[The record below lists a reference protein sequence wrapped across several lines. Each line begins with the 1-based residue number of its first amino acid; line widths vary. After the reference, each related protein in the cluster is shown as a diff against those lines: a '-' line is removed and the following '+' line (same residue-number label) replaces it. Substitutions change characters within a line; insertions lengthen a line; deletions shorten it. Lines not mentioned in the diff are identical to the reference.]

1 MNSRLFL
8 ISGILLVGSLT
19 AAACGEPSPIEPQ
32 WHWFFYTGHNCP
44 AMEWQQK
51 LNLAFREENIA
62 FWHNRVKESVTRK
75 EVEKALYDVYLLN
88 DQTTN
93 KFFRYLYDHHDTEAV
108 RYWTL
113 LKTTDTAYIHQA
125 VWEQSVWYYSEKTGE
140 RYWYDEDDLPP
151 YDLSIS
157 QVKAM
162 NEGAIRSCSDPDLRN
177 RFLLQ
182 VIRKC
187 FYANDYQGCI
197 ILWERYGKQVPESV
211 LRRQCLN
218 YYGGALRRV
227 DRDAEAAIVY
237 ASIGFYDPRLHYD
250 VEVLRKIYEKEPD
263 SKAFEFMVQEFV
275 NTYFDQCSHESY
287 EPPYSYSNPHF
298 CQIPDRRKSEAFNA
312 LADEILRE
320 RKNRNPA
327 LWVSAKAALAYING
341 ETDTALRLIT
351 EANRLRGSDAV
362 KDNIRMMRLVFNST
376 RNDIDADYE
385 ARLLPDLKWLV
396 STINKE
402 GVPRWWEYDM
412 GAAIPEDTNFTALH
426 HIKILRRTILLGVI
440 PHFERRGMAFKS
452 LAYLNLYEEIM
463 MDNDDRK
470 EREFAR
476 KGLLREGLNQDG
488 CTVYFHPPF
497 YREVVLTESDFDYL
511 HEHDYGTLL
520 ATRNFQVADSV
531 SWRKSFDYG
540 TMFFS
545 YMDTT
550 SIANV
555 RQYLRF
561 MRSGGRTAA
570 EKFVLRHSYRDPSFY
585 NELIATKHMR
595 LEQYDSALVYLRKMS
610 PDFPKKQ
617 NIADYIGTDH
627 RNPFAEGWIT
637 RKQNKANFGLP
648 FNPAAEY
655 DRNAGKKAFC
665 QLMLR
670 LRKMAETDSSAEMRA
685 KAAYAYAVG
694 LFRSTIGNA
703 WALCYYENGWNYSY
717 HNFGEES
724 DDDQSIEADVHRR
737 VDKWLDKALQYD
749 RDDLFTTKCKVLHS
763 RERKALEHEVK
774 KTVTWGTYTYTS
786 TEKEFIPEVRKLLC
800 DRASDYD
807 YSPLCTAEWR
817 KSVWYY

>member
-32 WHWFFYTGHNCP
+32 WHWFFYTGHNYP

-412 GAAIPEDTNFTALH
+412 GTAIPEDTNFTALH

-497 YREVVLTESDFDYL
+497 YREVVLFESDFDYL

-520 ATRNFQVADSV
+520 ATRNFQVADSI

-570 EKFVLRHSYRDPSFY
+570 EKFVLQHSYRDPSFY

-617 NIADYIGTDH
+617 NIADYIGTKH

-637 RKQNKANFGLP
+637 RKLNKANFGLP

-774 KTVTWGTYTYTS
+774 NTVTWGSYTYTS
-786 TEKEFIPEVRKLLC
+786 TEKEFIPEVRELLC

>member
-275 NTYFDQCSHESY
+275 NTYFDKCSHESY

-412 GAAIPEDTNFTALH
+412 GTAIPEDTNFTALH

-452 LAYLNLYEEIM
+452 MAYLNLYEEVM
-463 MDNDDRK
+463 MNNDDKK

-476 KGLLREGLNQDG
+476 RGLLREGLNQDG

-520 ATRNFQVADSV
+520 ATRNFQVADSI

-595 LEQYDSALVYLRKMS
+595 LEQYDSALAYLRKMS

-617 NIADYIGTDH
+617 NIADYIGTEH

-786 TEKEFIPEVRKLLC
+786 TEKEFIPEVRELLC

>member
-51 LNLAFREENIA
+51 LNLAFREENIT
-62 FWHNRVKESVTRK
+62 FWHNRVKKTVSRK

-88 DQTTN
+88 DQTNN

-140 RYWYDEDDLPP
+140 RYWFDEDDLPP

-162 NEGAIRSCSDPDLRN
+162 NESAIRSCTNPDLRN

-182 VIRKC
+182 VMRKC
-187 FYANDYQGCI
+187 FYVNDYQGCI

-211 LRRQCLN
+211 LRKQCLN
-218 YYGGALRRV
+218 YYAGALRRV

-275 NTYFDQCSHESY
+275 NTYFDQSRRKR
-287 EPPYSYSNPHF
+287 YSPDFDFSDPAGYR
-298 CQIPDRRKSEAFNA
+298 IPDTRKSEAFNA
-312 LADEILRE
+312 LADEIVRGG
-320 RKNRNPA
+320 KNRNPA

-351 EANRLRGSDAV
+351 EANRLRGSDTV

-376 RNDIDADYE
+376 RDDIDAKYE
-385 ARLLPDLKWLV
+385 TLLLPDLQWLV
-396 STINKE
+396 RTIEKE
-402 GVPRWWEYDM
+402 GVPCWWEYDI

-426 HIKILRRTILLGVI
+426 HIKILRRTILLGII
-440 PHFERRGMAFKS
+440 PHFEQRGMAFKS
-452 LAYLNLYEEIM
+452 MAYLNLYEEVM
-463 MDNDDRK
+463 MNNDDKK

-488 CTVYFHPPF
+488 CTVYFHPPI
-497 YREVVLTESDFDYL
+497 YREEYLSEYDYDHSYTTNGKLVL
-511 HEHDYGTLL
+511 
-520 ATRNFQVADSV
+520 VADSIT
-531 SWRKSFDYG
+531 WQKNFDYN
-540 TMFFS
+540 TQFFS

-610 PDFPKKQ
+610 PDFPNKQ
-617 NIADYIGTDH
+617 NIAEYIGTEY
-627 RNPFAEGWIT
+627 RNPFTEGWIT
-637 RKQNKANFGLP
+637 RKLNKANFGLP

-655 DRNAGKKAFC
+655 DKKPSKATFC

-670 LRKMAETDSSAEMRA
+670 LRKMAETDPSEEIRA

-774 KTVTWGTYTYTS
+774 NTVTWGSYTYTS
-786 TEKEFIPEVRKLLC
+786 TEKEFIPEVRELLC

-807 YSPLCTAEWR
+807 YSPLCTEEWR
-817 KSVWYY
+817 ESVWYY

>member
-385 ARLLPDLKWLV
+385 ARLLPDLQWLV
-396 STINKE
+396 RTINKE

>member
-8 ISGILLVGSLT
+8 ISSILFVSCMT
-19 AAACGEPSPIEPQ
+19 AAACCEPSPIEPQ

-51 LNLAFREENIA
+51 LNLTFREENIT
-62 FWHNRVKESVTRK
+62 FWHNRVKKTVSRK

-88 DQTTN
+88 DQTNN
-93 KFFRYLYDHHDTEAV
+93 KFFHYLYDHHDTEAV

-140 RYWYDEDDLPP
+140 RYWFDEDDLPP

-162 NEGAIRSCSDPDLRN
+162 NESAIRSCTNPDLCN

-187 FYANDYQGCI
+187 FYVNDYQGCI

-218 YYGGALRRV
+218 YYAGALRRV

-275 NTYFDQCSHESY
+275 NTYFDKCSHESY

-312 LADEILRE
+312 LADEIVRGG
-320 RKNRNPA
+320 KNRNPA

-341 ETDTALRLIT
+341 ETDSALRLIT

-376 RNDIDADYE
+376 RNDIDAKYE
-385 ARLLPDLKWLV
+385 TLLLPDLQWLV
-396 STINKE
+396 RTIEKE
-402 GVPRWWEYDM
+402 GVPCWWEYDI

-452 LAYLNLYEEIM
+452 MAYLNLYEEVM
-463 MDNDDRK
+463 MNNDDKK

-476 KGLLREGLNQDG
+476 RGLLREGLNQDG
-488 CTVYFHPPF
+488 YTVYFHPPF

-520 ATRNFQVADSV
+520 ATRNVQVADSI

-585 NELIATKHMR
+585 NELIATKYMR
-595 LEQYDSALVYLRKMS
+595 LEHYDSALVYLRKMS

-617 NIADYIGTDH
+617 NIADYIGTEH

-637 RKQNKANFGLP
+637 RKLNKATFGLP

-655 DRNAGKKAFC
+655 DKKPSKATFC

-737 VDKWLDKALQYD
+737 VDAWLDKALQYNGD
-749 RDDLFTTKCKVLHS
+749 YVFTTKCKVLHS

-774 KTVTWGTYTYTS
+774 KTVTWGSYTYTS
-786 TEKEFIPEVRKLLC
+786 TEKEFIPEVRELLC

-807 YSPLCTAEWR
+807 YSPLCSEEWR
-817 KSVWYY
+817 ESVWHY